1 MTGSAEA
8 THRIAERALGA
19 LKQIGLAATAR
30 NFELWYAHAEGKDP
44 ALSQHLQT
52 VMDASGRVDQKAAD
66 RLYKTHIQHADLS
79 RDVIDLVARLQAE
92 VANIHDAIEE
102 TGESAHGRSEKLKG
116 LSDQLRQTTEDYP
129 AVGALLE
136 SVVAVAKDM
145 REQNERLEARLAE
158 SAGEINTLQ
167 QNVESIQAEALKD
180 PLTGVANR
188 SLFDRFFQREIAEA
202 TASGEPLSLIMTDI
216 DHFKKFNDQWGH
228 QTGDQVLRLAA
239 AVMKANVKGYDLLA
253 RYGGEEFA
261 IVLPK
266 TSVDD
271 ARALAERI
279 RRAVESRRLRKRRT
293 NEDLGVI
300 TISIGVS
307 LHRPSDSMETMIER
321 ADRCLYAAKDAG
333 RNRVVDESELNA
345 ADRADRSGAA

>member
-19 LKQIGLAATAR
+19 LKKIGLAATAR
-30 NFELWYAHAEGKDP
+30 NYELWYAHAAGRNP

-52 VMDASGRVDQKAAD
+52 VMDASGRVEQEAAD
-66 RLYKTHIQHADLS
+66 RLYKTYIQHADLS

-92 VANIHDAIEE
+92 VASIHDVIEE
-102 TGESAHGRSEKLKG
+102 TGETAQGRGEKLKDV
-116 LSDQLRQTTEDYP
+116 SEQLRQSTEDYP

-158 SAGEINTLQ
+158 SAGEISALQ
-167 QNVESIQAEALKD
+167 RNVENIQAEAQKD

-188 SLFDRFFQREIAEA
+188 SLFDRFFQQEIAEA
-202 TASGEPLSLIMTDI
+202 AASGEALSLIMTDI
-216 DHFKKFNDQWGH
+216 DYFKKFNDQWGH
-228 QTGDQVLRLAA
+228 QTGDQVLRLVA
-239 AVMKANVKGYDLLA
+239 AVMKSNVKGQDLLA

-261 IVLPK
+261 VVLPK

-271 ARALAERI
+271 ARMLAERI
-279 RRAVESRRLRKRRT
+279 RRSVESRRLRKRRT
-293 NEDLGVI
+293 NEDLGII

-307 LHRPSDSMETMIER
+307 LHRPSDTMETMIER
-321 ADRCLYAAKDAG
+321 ADRCLYAAKDTG
-333 RNRVVDESELNA
+333 RNRVVDEGELNA
-345 ADRADRSGAA
+345 RADRSGTA